1 MKGRSGYV
9 GLLDKA
15 EGLET
20 EKKRHTHET
29 SILIYKGTCICYVLH
44 ILGKFDRHK
53 PQFLAFLPLY

>member
-20 EKKRHTHET
+20 EKRYAHEI
-29 SILIYKGTCICYVLH
+29 SILIYKGTHMCSAH
-44 ILGKFDRHK
+44 SGET
-53 PQFLAFLPLY
+53 